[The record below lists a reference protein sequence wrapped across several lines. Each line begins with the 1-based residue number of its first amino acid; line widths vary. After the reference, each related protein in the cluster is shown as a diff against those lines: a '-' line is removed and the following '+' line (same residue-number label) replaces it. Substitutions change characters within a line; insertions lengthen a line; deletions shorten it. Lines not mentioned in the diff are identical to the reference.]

1 MFRYRI
7 PGANAPD
14 TITYQ
19 FTGLDRR
26 ARIADGA
33 CRDMTNLTTDDAPC
47 LSVRS
52 GRHCQANYPGATLL
66 LHKNGKSFLIHGTS
80 ALYDGKTVGSVTAG
94 PKRAA
99 VMNDWIFLWPDKA
112 AFNTATEEFRSM
124 EEETGRLFVAFTNSA
139 ITRQD
144 GKTWP
149 FQPGDGVTIAGCV
162 QSYNNRTAV
171 VQSVNGT
178 TMTFYD
184 NIFQYGRAGSTPNP
198 NVHSWTESGAEFS
211 RTVPA
216 LDFVCE
222 RDNRLWGVYGNHI
235 CCCKL
240 GDGFNWNVFNGLATD
255 AYDVTVGSDGA
266 FTGISGYSSYI
277 LAFKEDCVHKLYGSK
292 PSNFTVYTA
301 HIPGVQAGCADTLQM
316 YSNRLFYLSREGV
329 MAFGGGIPEP
339 VGAPLNRSY
348 IRATAGMHHAKY
360 YLSGVCD
367 KGAEIV
373 VFDTE
378 RGLWAREDHTEAVNF
393 SSDGGTLWL
402 LDAAGGLWKCGTED
416 TVEWEAVFGPF
427 EAPSDRKRRGSRLS
441 LILTA
446 ETGARLSVETRCDGQ
461 DWQMAWQGQAKRDD
475 DTLKIPF
482 LPVRGHGFS
491 IRLRG
496 TGSITLHAIN
506 RWFR

>member
-66 LHKNGKSFLIHGTS
+66 LHKNGKPFLIHGTS

-240 GDGFNWNVFNGLATD
+240 GDGFNWNV
-255 AYDVTVGSDGA
+255 
-266 FTGISGYSSYI
+266 
-277 LAFKEDCVHKLYGSK
+277 
-292 PSNFTVYTA
+292 
-301 HIPGVQAGCADTLQM
+301 
-316 YSNRLFYLSREGV
+316 
-329 MAFGGGIPEP
+329 
-339 VGAPLNRSY
+339 
-348 IRATAGMHHAKY
+348 
-360 YLSGVCD
+360 
-367 KGAEIV
+367 
-373 VFDTE
+373 
-378 RGLWAREDHTEAVNF
+378 
-393 SSDGGTLWL
+393 
-402 LDAAGGLWKCGTED
+402 
-416 TVEWEAVFGPF
+416 
-427 EAPSDRKRRGSRLS
+427 
-441 LILTA
+441 
-446 ETGARLSVETRCDGQ
+446 
-461 DWQMAWQGQAKRDD
+461 
-475 DTLKIPF
+475 
-482 LPVRGHGFS
+482 
-491 IRLRG
+491 
-496 TGSITLHAIN
+496 
-506 RWFR
+506 